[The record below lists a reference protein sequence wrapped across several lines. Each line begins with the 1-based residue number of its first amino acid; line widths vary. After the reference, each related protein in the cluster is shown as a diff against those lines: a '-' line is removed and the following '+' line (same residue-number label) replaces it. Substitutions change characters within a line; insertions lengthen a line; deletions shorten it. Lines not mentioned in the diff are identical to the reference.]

1 MNYYRTLNKPG
12 GYKKPHRKNE
22 ELVLEIT
29 QHGGGKAKGQKHKS
43 NKNGESHC
51 FQCESEYYWVNF
63 VTELRKEQQGKVH
76 SQFEDEEL

>member
-29 QHGGGKAKGQKHKS
+29 QHGGGKAKGQNTNPTRMVNHIVS
-43 NKNGESHC
+43 NVK
-51 FQCESEYYWVNF
+51 VNII
-63 VTELRKEQQGKVH
+63 G
-76 SQFEDEEL
+76 